1 MEYENRKSKLFFLV
15 MTLISCYLI
24 FSYQGHTVEIKRDHG
39 WYTQPYV
46 APLFGLGLLAFFSF
60 IKLLLVIKP
69 IEGEKGL
76 IDSLVESLG
85 EYRVV
90 LITAVLF
97 FFYVNIITMV
107 GFAISTTLFVLSIVW
122 LSRLLSPIW
131 VLNTL
136 IAVALIILIFRV
148 GVNIWIPDVV
158 LYEKL
163 FSEQTLWFMNKYF

>member
-15 MTLISCYLI
+15 LTLISCYLI
-24 FSYQGHTVEIKRDHG
+24 FSYQSHTVAIKRDHG

-60 IKLLLVIKP
+60 MKLLLVIKP

-76 IDSLVESLG
+76 IDSFVESLG

-90 LITAVLF
+90 LITAILF
-97 FFYVNIITMV
+97 FLYINIITIV

-131 VLNTL
+131 ALNTL
-136 IAVALIILIFRV
+136 VAVALIILIFRV

-158 LYEKL
+158 LYETL
-163 FSEQTLWFMNKYF
+163 FSGQALWFMNKYF

>member
-24 FSYQGHTVEIKRDHG
+24 FSYQSHTIEIKRDHG

-60 IKLLLVIKP
+60 MKLLLVIKP

-76 IDSLVESLG
+76 IDNLVESLG

-90 LITAVLF
+90 LITAILF
-97 FFYVNIITMV
+97 FFYVNIITFV

-131 VLNTL
+131 ALNTL

>member
-15 MTLISCYLI
+15 MTLVSCYLI
-24 FSYQGHTVEIKRDHG
+24 YSYQSHTVDIKRDHG
-39 WYTQPYV
+39 WFTQPYI

-60 IKLLLVIKP
+60 IKLMLVIRP

-76 IDSLVESLG
+76 LDSFVESLSD
-85 EYRVV
+85 YLMVA
-90 LITAVLF
+90 ITAALF
-97 FFYVNIITMV
+97 FVYVNIISIV

-131 VLNTL
+131 ALNTF

-163 FSEQTLWFMNKYF
+163 FSGQALWFMNKYF